1 MILPLPN
8 ETLLSFFKA
17 VVSVVVG
24 GGGGGGVR
32 LLLSFCR
39 LRKKIKKKRK
49 ML

>member
-24 GGGGGGVR
+24 GGGGGVR